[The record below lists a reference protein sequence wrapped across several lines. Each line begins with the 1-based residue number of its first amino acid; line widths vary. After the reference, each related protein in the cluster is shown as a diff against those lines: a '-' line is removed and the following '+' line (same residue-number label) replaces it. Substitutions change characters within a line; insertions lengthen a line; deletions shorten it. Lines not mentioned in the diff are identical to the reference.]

1 MAIDGSVHCHTG
13 NTRVVGFF
21 GLEPKSVG
29 AAVDL
34 VVDLNRLF
42 PVGRHLSPTFRW
54 IGAWTICV
62 PADAGRPGRPQ
73 STTIPIS
80 PISAFARQNPERLW
94 RIMICYRV
102 GNIGTEPIMGPGDAY
117 RLRAADM
124 LAKAEQNERYR
135 EDLENLAMAYL
146 RLAEQADRNAK
157 LGQPLEPDDP
167 AVHQKQQWGA
177 DAPTAAASATTAAQD
192 ETTD

>member
-1 MAIDGSVHCHTG
+1 MT
-13 NTRVVGFF
+13 
-21 GLEPKSVG
+21 
-29 AAVDL
+29 
-34 VVDLNRLF
+34 
-42 PVGRHLSPTFRW
+42 
-54 IGAWTICV
+54 
-62 PADAGRPGRPQ
+62 
-73 STTIPIS
+73 
-80 PISAFARQNPERLW
+80 
-94 RIMICYRV
+94 
-102 GNIGTEPIMGPGDAY
+102 GPGDSY